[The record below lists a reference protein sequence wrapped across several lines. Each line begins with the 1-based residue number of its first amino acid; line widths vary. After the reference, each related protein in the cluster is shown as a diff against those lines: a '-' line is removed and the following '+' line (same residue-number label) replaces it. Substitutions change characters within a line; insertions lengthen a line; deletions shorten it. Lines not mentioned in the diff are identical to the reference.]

1 MNINEV
7 SQFIYLFFNIYF
19 LILHWYGIGDVS
31 RYQSIVYVLDTDT
44 QLGAISA
51 EKAQQLSA
59 PSIDR
64 QLITTIEDYQFPKG
78 QDSLNILHRPDETET

>member
-1 MNINEV
+1 M
-7 SQFIYLFFNIYF
+7 Y
-19 LILHWYGIGDVS
+19 
-31 RYQSIVYVLDTDT
+31 SIRIQ

-78 QDSLNILHRPDETET
+78 QDSLNILHRRDETET